1 MTAPDDAP
9 KVVFTHSRLHMAAQ
23 LEKTFERDFLFQKNG
38 RCGMGLGLG
47 WDRIQSPVS
56 SHLLKRK
63 MEVYINLPPNYH
75 CTLLQHRTELQWKE
89 INPHKK
95 LSLVPFPPSS
105 LCHIFYI
112 VIVYN
117 STVNTYYQSP
127 KPELVLLPS
136 PSSLPSVT
144 FFTLLL

>member
-1 MTAPDDAP
+1 MWDG
-9 KVVFTHSRLHMAAQ
+9 VGV
-23 LEKTFERDFLFQKNG
+23 G
-38 RCGMGLGLG
+38 VGVGVG
-47 WDRIQSPVS
+47 WDSVS
-56 SHLLKRK
+56 SLQSFI
-63 MEVYINLPPNYH
+63 ETEDGSVYKFTSKLPLH
-75 CTLLQHRTELQWKE
+75 SVATQDK

-95 LSLVPFPPSS
+95 PSLVPFPPSS

-117 STVNTYYQSP
+117 SMVNTYYQSP